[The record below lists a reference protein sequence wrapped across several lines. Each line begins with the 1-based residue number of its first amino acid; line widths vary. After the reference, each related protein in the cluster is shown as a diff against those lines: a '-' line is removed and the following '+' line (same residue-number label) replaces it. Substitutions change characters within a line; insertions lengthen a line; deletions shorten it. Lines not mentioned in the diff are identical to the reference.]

1 MWCGVHLNLH
11 SFVRIW
17 CACFGCVVRRNKKEK
32 QTWYVLV
39 SLSLCVLN
47 GSVSAL
53 YYLHS
58 VSEDRNRL
66 TALIVVYDGVVA
78 RVKGAVLT
86 SVGECYISAVGV
98 LYKAI
103 VIPDYTVVA
112 VAVGGVSH
120 GSYSPFYQYALL

>member
-1 MWCGVHLNLH
+1 M
-11 SFVRIW
+11 
-17 CACFGCVVRRNKKEK
+17 
-32 QTWYVLV
+32 
-39 SLSLCVLN
+39 LN